1 MPFMQRWPQ
10 ISPGCPQR
18 TPSRQAVRCTTLCKR
33 YPINHF
39 KHASTQPPPSTRQS
53 SSNGNTQQRHL
64 WQYSSAKTAATG
76 LKRSSSLL
84 TRLLIY
90 LANLLQNNYVGSSL
104 IGTTP
109 SNIRQSTTGLAS
121 ERRMQSSCR
130 CRCNSI
136 QGYGTKGKV

>member
-1 MPFMQRWPQ
+1 
-10 ISPGCPQR
+10 
-18 TPSRQAVRCTTLCKR
+18 
-33 YPINHF
+33 
-39 KHASTQPPPSTRQS
+39 
-53 SSNGNTQQRHL
+53 
-64 WQYSSAKTAATG
+64 
-76 LKRSSSLL
+76 
-84 TRLLIY
+84 LLIY

-130 CRCNSI
+130 CNSI